1 MHDKKVLHRDIKPL
15 NIFMTSSDQVKLGDV
30 GISREFSDTLSLATT
45 HAGTTPYW
53 SPEQVNG

>member
-30 GISREFSDTLSLATT
+30 GIARELSNTLSQATT
-45 HAGTTPYW
+45 QGAGTMAFW
-53 SPEQVNG
+53 SPE